1 MKWAIIL
8 TFLTTASGFFH
19 TASYINQ
26 KIRSCLPKNQIKK
39 ENIQQKAVDEQTT
52 INNYIQKFDMSWYV
66 VAEKNEINSKKP
78 YKVTVWG
85 KDYVIWKTSQT
96 TYTALEDVCPH
107 KGAAFSVGTIENG
120 RIVCPYH
127 GYEFDQIGN
136 LTVIPGLCFQPSN
149 IYNVPRFAVVEKNG
163 WIYLNTWEVL
173 SATTDEHIQTLADR
187 IFVEPELETEET
199 KGSAISGTP
208 LGNKM
213 KVLFINQVF
222 KTYPRIVTENSLDI
236 MHIAFVHTFGNKVKP
251 SPSHEN
257 PPKEIGPGHWRT
269 SYVYESGKDS
279 MVSRLFKFKR
289 IDIENEFVLPHT
301 SIARIAFGPGLI
313 NTVVTAACP
322 INEHETKLFVKT
334 YRNFLLF
341 GFLDNW
347 FYSLM
352 KNTLNQD
359 KRVIESIKRENIDG
373 KFNMKFDKLQNTYRT
388 LYKKFVRD

>member
-19 TASYINQ
+19 TASYINK
-26 KIRSCLPKNQIKK
+26 KIQSYFPKNQIQKENN
-39 ENIQQKAVDEQTT
+39 ENIQKKMVDNQEAM
-52 INNYIQKFDMSWYV
+52 IKSANERFDMSWYV
-66 VAEKNEINSKKP
+66 VAEKNEIHSKKP

-85 KDYVIWKTSQT
+85 KDYVIWKTGPKQ
-96 TYTALEDVCPH
+96 YTALEDICPH

-120 RIVCPYH
+120 RVVCPYH
-127 GYEFDQIGN
+127 GYEFDQKGN
-136 LTVIPGLCFQPSN
+136 LTVVPGLCFQSSS

-173 SATTDEHIQTLADR
+173 STTTDEDIRVLADR
-187 IFVEPELETEET
+187 IFVEPEL
-199 KGSAISGTP
+199 KGSY
-208 LGNKM
+208 KM

-236 MHIAFVHTFGNKVKP
+236 MHIAFVHTFGNKAKP

-257 PPKEIGPGHWRT
+257 PPKEIEPGHWRT

-341 GFLDNW
+341 DFLDNW

-352 KNTLNQD
+352 WDTLNQD
-359 KRVIESIKRENIDG
+359 KRVIESIKRENVDG

>member
-1 MKWAIIL
+1 MKLAIVL
-8 TFLTTASGFFH
+8 TFLTTISGFFH
-19 TASYINQ
+19 TASYINK
-26 KIRSCLPKNQIKK
+26 KIQSYFPKNQIQKENN
-39 ENIQQKAVDEQTT
+39 ENIQKKMVDNQQAMIKSANER
-52 INNYIQKFDMSWYV
+52 FDMSWYV
-66 VAEKNEINSKKP
+66 VAEKNEIHSKKP

-85 KDYVIWKTSQT
+85 KDYVIWKTGPKQ
-96 TYTALEDVCPH
+96 YTALEDICPH

-120 RIVCPYH
+120 RVVCPYH
-127 GYEFDQIGN
+127 GYEFDQKGN
-136 LTVIPGLCFQPSN
+136 LTVVPGLCFQSFS

-163 WIYLNTWEVL
+163 WIYLNTWQLL
-173 SATTDEHIQTLADR
+173 STTTDEDIRVLADR
-187 IFVEPELETEET
+187 IFVEPELND
-199 KGSAISGTP
+199 SY
-208 LGNKM
+208 KM
-213 KVLFINQVF
+213 KVLFINQIF

-257 PPKEIGPGHWRT
+257 PPKEVRPGHWRT

-352 KNTLNQD
+352 WDTLNQD
-359 KRVIESIKRENIDG
+359 KAVIESIKRENIDG

>member
-1 MKWAIIL
+1 MKWAIVL

-19 TASYINQ
+19 TASYINK
-26 KIRSCLPKNQIKK
+26 KIQSYFPKNQIQKGNN
-39 ENIQQKAVDEQTT
+39 ENIQKKLVDNQEAM
-52 INNYIQKFDMSWYV
+52 IKSANERFDMSWYV
-66 VAEKNEINSKKP
+66 VAEKNEIHSKKP

-85 KDYVIWKTSQT
+85 KDYVIWKTGPNQ
-96 TYTALEDVCPH
+96 YTALEDICPH
-107 KGAAFSVGTIENG
+107 NGAAFSVGTIENG
-120 RIVCPYH
+120 RVVCPYH
-127 GYEFDQIGN
+127 GYEFDQKGN
-136 LTVIPGLCFQPSN
+136 LTVVPGLCFQPSS

-163 WIYLNTWEVL
+163 WIYLNTWQVL
-173 SATTDEHIQTLADR
+173 STTTDEDIRVLADR
-187 IFVEPELETEET
+187 IFVEPELN
-199 KGSAISGTP
+199 GSY
-208 LGNKM
+208 KM
-213 KVLFINQVF
+213 KVLFINQIF

-257 PPKEIGPGHWRT
+257 PPKEIEPGHWRT
-269 SYVYESGKDS
+269 CYVYESGKDS
-279 MVSRLFKFKR
+279 MVSQFFKVKR

-313 NTVVTAACP
+313 NTVVTSACP

-352 KNTLNQD
+352 WDTLNQD
-359 KRVIESIKRENIDG
+359 KMVIESIKRENVDG

>member
-1 MKWAIIL
+1 MKWAIVL

-19 TASYINQ
+19 TASYINK
-26 KIRSCLPKNQIKK
+26 KIQSYFPKNQIQKENN
-39 ENIQQKAVDEQTT
+39 ENIQKKLVDNQEAM
-52 INNYIQKFDMSWYV
+52 IKSANERFDMSWYV
-66 VAEKNEINSKKP
+66 VAEKNEIHSKKP

-85 KDYVIWKTSQT
+85 KDYVIWKTGPKQ
-96 TYTALEDVCPH
+96 YTALEDICPH

-120 RIVCPYH
+120 RVVCPYH
-127 GYEFDQIGN
+127 GYEFDQKGN
-136 LTVIPGLCFQPSN
+136 LTVVPGLCFQPSS

-163 WIYLNTWEVL
+163 WIYLNTWQVL
-173 SATTDEHIQTLADR
+173 STTTDEDIRVLADR
-187 IFVEPELETEET
+187 IFVEPELN
-199 KGSAISGTP
+199 GSY
-208 LGNKM
+208 KM
-213 KVLFINQVF
+213 KVLFINQIF

-257 PPKEIGPGHWRT
+257 PPKEIEPGHWRT

-279 MVSRLFKFKR
+279 MVSQLFKVKR

-352 KNTLNQD
+352 WDTLNQD
-359 KRVIESIKRENIDG
+359 KRVIESIKRENVDG

>member
-1 MKWAIIL
+1 MKWTIIL
-8 TFLTTASGFFH
+8 IFLTTASGFFH
-19 TASYINQ
+19 TASYINK
-26 KIRSCLPKNQIKK
+26 KIQSYLPKNQKNKK
-39 ENIQQKAVDEQTT
+39 PQEKVVDDQTI
-52 INNYIQKFDMSWYV
+52 INNAIQKFDMSWYV
-66 VAEKNEINSKKP
+66 VAEKNDIHSKKP

-85 KDYVIWKTSQT
+85 KDYVIWKTSPK

-107 KGAAFSVGTIENG
+107 KGAAFSVGTIEND

-127 GYEFDQIGN
+127 GYEFDKIGN
-136 LTVIPGLCFQPSN
+136 LTVVPGLCFQPSP

-163 WIYLNTWEVL
+163 WIYLNTWELL
-173 SATTDEHIQTLADR
+173 STTTHENINMLADR
-187 IFVEPELETEET
+187 IFVEPEIDPKHEGWT
-199 KGSAISGTP
+199 ISSNP

-257 PPKEIGPGHWRT
+257 PPKEVRPGHWRT

-352 KNTLNQD
+352 WDTLNQD